1 MRTLV
6 VVLWCVSSVVWA
18 AEKPAEKPAE
28 KGKAAEAAPK
38 YAALTPEQILALAK
52 TGDAKVGAA
61 GYEVCA
67 GCHLPTGAGRPDGAF
82 PQLAGQHPVVLVKQL
97 ADMRAGV
104 RDNPV
109 MHPFAIALTDAKLA
123 DVSAYIATLPVPHDN
138 GLGRGDTLA
147 VGMKLY
153 ERDCKSCHGGR
164 GEGDAAKLY
173 PVLAGQHYKYLLRQ
187 ATDIRDG
194 KRRNANPD
202 MVKVIARYTDK
213 EIDTV
218 VDYMS
223 RLNMPKPKP

>member
-1 MRTLV
+1 MRNVTLLFAV
-6 VVLWCVSSVVWA
+6 FAATSALA
-18 AEKPAEKPAE
+18 AEPAKSPEPAA
-28 KGKAAEAAPK
+28 KFAPLGPD
-38 YAALTPEQILALAK
+38 AIAALAK
-52 TGDAKVGAA
+52 SGDAKA
-61 GYEVCA
+61 GEKAYEVCA
-67 GCHLPTGAGRPDGAF
+67 GCHLPTGAGKTDGSF
-82 PQLAGQHPVVLVKQL
+82 PQLAGQHAVVLVKQL

-109 MHPFAIALTDAKLA
+109 MHPFASPLTDQKIA
-123 DVSAYIATLPVPHDN
+123 DVSAFVATLPVPADN
-138 GLGRGDTLA
+138 GRGPGSALA
-147 VGMKLY
+147 SGVKLY
-153 ERDCKSCHGGR
+153 ERDCKTCHGVS

-213 EIDTV
+213 EIDAV

-223 RLNMPKPKP
+223 RLSLPKPKK